1 MQKEYLLNQVLKE
14 VKSKIEVLDDYSF
27 NEEYNLMALATN
39 KSKEKIL
46 LENKLNTKE
55 YKKVKK
61 ALSKRVKGVPLN
73 KILPKVK
80 KKIES

>member
-1 MQKEYLLNQVLKE
+1 
-14 VKSKIEVLDDYSF
+14 
-27 NEEYNLMALATN
+27 MALATN
-39 KSKEKIL
+39 NSKEKIL

-73 KILPKVK
+73 KIFRKCNF
-80 KKIES
+80 